1 MLEIFNQ
8 ELKARG
14 TCLSSLPF
22 GKNFKFDSKYTGSA
36 LYFSTAS
43 RGENPKSF
51 VKCIF
56 SKGEHWSNK
65 CNIITDSITSKEFLQ
80 NNKLCFRYSKKDNLS
95 RNCKRS
101 KTCFYCKGCHNSVV
115 CMERK
120 RDTHE
125 SQETDSKNSAESSTN
140 LASGVSTV
148 LLQTIDLIV
157 EGTMCEKQIKVKV
170 LFDQSSQRSHV
181 TKRVTDLL
189 KLKGVSKQSIGIKTF
204 GDKKS
209 KNSILENVFVK
220 LKNDKNE
227 KFEIKA
233 LCTNLICLSINNQPV
248 CDIQSI
254 TNRL

>member
-1 MLEIFNQ
+1 MNQNIWDQNDKNKMLEIFNQ

-14 TCLSSLPF
+14 TCLSSLPV
-22 GKNFKFDSKYTGSA
+22 GKNFEFDSKFYILLLHLG
-36 LYFSTAS
+36 
-43 RGENPKSF
+43 G
-51 VKCIF
+51 
-56 SKGEHWSNK
+56 
-65 CNIITDSITSKEFLQ
+65 
-80 NNKLCFRYSKKDNLS
+80 
-95 RNCKRS
+95 
-101 KTCFYCKGCHNSVV
+101 KTTGCHNCVI
-115 CMERK
+115 CLEKK
-120 RDTHE
+120 RAIHE
-125 SQETDSKNSAESSTN
+125 SQETDSKNSAGSSTN

>member
-14 TCLSSLPF
+14 TCLSSLPV

-56 SKGEHWSNK
+56 SKGEHWPNK

-80 NNKLCFRYSKKDNLS
+80 NNKLCFRYLKKDHLS

-101 KTCFYCKGCHNSVV
+101 KTYFYIIF
-115 CMERK
+115 MERK
-120 RDTHE
+120 RATHE

-227 KFEIKA
+227 KFAIKA